1 MNPNHKEFES
11 IILQSFLSNR
21 IEVNIEDAKN
31 QEYFFNLAKSFQFS
45 GYLLKSLH
53 YSEKTITLKK
63 NLERLNNNYLKKILL
78 MRYEISQ
85 IAQLFN
91 ENNIE
96 YVVLKGMAMR
106 IKKIDPCRQFRD
118 LDILILK
125 KDLKRAY
132 CLLKD
137 FGYAYLN
144 KQSND
149 GIKYIGDMHHLP
161 PMINNKGI
169 VIELHHRVTLP
180 NLFNSCPLTTAAF
193 EEAEM
198 YDDIKVPSD
207 KFLLAHILY
216 HGIFHHELNSGPNFL
231 LDIKNILKKNLDA
244 DNSINNLLENLN
256 LTDQYSKSKL
266 LIESCNHKKSIDAS
280 LIIKFNSIFKGKKI
294 FPKKE
299 DLQNN
304 KISLL
309 RLFKFIKYNCYYYQ
323 MPYWSP
329 KLIYFVIK
337 SSLKKLYD

>member
-45 GYLLKSLH
+45 GYLLKSLY

-96 YVVLKGMAMR
+96 YVVLKGMAMK

-132 CLLKD
+132 YLLKA
-137 FGYAYLN
+137 FGYSYLN

-149 GIKYIGDMHHLP
+149 GIKYIGNMHHLP

-180 NLFNSCPLTTAAF
+180 DLFNSCPLTAAAF
-193 EEAEM
+193 EETEM
-198 YDDIKVPSD
+198 YDDIKIPSD
-207 KFLLAHILY
+207 KFLLAHALY
-216 HGIFHHELNSGPNFL
+216 HGVRHHELSFGPNFL
-231 LDIKNILKKNLDA
+231 LDIKNILKKNSNA
-244 DNSINNLLENLN
+244 DNSINNLLKDLN
-256 LTDQYSKSKL
+256 LSKKYNESKL
-266 LIESCNHKKSIDAS
+266 LIEICNHKKSIDDS
-280 LIIKFNSIFKGKKI
+280 LLAKFNTVFEGKKI

-299 DLQNN
+299 DLQIN

-309 RLFKFIKYNCYYYQ
+309 RLYKFFKYNSYYYQ

-337 SSLKKLYD
+337 SSFKKLYY